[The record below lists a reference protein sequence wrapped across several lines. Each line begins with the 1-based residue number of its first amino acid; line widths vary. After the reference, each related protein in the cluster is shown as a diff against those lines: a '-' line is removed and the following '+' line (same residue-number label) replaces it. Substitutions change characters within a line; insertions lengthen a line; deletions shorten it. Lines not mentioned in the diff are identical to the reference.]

1 MFYPSVKAPVH
12 SVKALIDLYDEQIEL
27 KDASEVVGYM
37 SKTKLAKNTVI
48 IIYLYST
55 ADEETAAKTIAKNGV
70 YAMMRYC
77 YVFLGTFVIL
87 FVSGIVLDVVG
98 HAGLRN
104 EVDAFTCISLNA
116 QPGY

>member
-37 SKTKLAKNTVI
+37 SKTKLAKNTAI
-48 IIYLYST
+48 IIHLYST

-70 YAMMRYC
+70 YAMMRGC
-77 YVFLGTFVIL
+77 
-87 FVSGIVLDVVG
+87 
-98 HAGLRN
+98 
-104 EVDAFTCISLNA
+104 
-116 QPGY
+116 